1 MIALEGCVTVSNNLK
16 TPLLEFLKTAYVL
29 NV

>member
-16 TPLLEFLKTAYVL
+16 TLLEFLKTAYVL